1 MDVAGT
7 VSAVGEAV
15 TSRVAMGDRVV
26 VDPSLAG
33 VAEDSKLAG
42 RGDLY
47 GDLGVIGA
55 TVDGG
60 YAEKCLAPASH
71 VYAIPDDDVV

>member
-1 MDVAGT
+1 M
-7 VSAVGEAV
+7 
-15 TSRVAMGDRVV
+15 
-26 VDPSLAG
+26 
-33 VAEDSKLAG
+33 LAG

-55 TVDGG
+55 NADGG

-71 VYAIPDDDVV
+71 VYRIPDSMPFDHAATFPTAYLTAATPCSTSASSKPARQS